1 MDVSDDLR
9 IPFISN
15 ELFQNVMEQ
24 YLVVYG
30 IALLYNTVSY
40 AQK

>member
-1 MDVSDDLR
+1 MR

-24 YLVVYG
+24 YFAVYG
-30 IALLYNTVSY
+30 IVLLYNTVSY